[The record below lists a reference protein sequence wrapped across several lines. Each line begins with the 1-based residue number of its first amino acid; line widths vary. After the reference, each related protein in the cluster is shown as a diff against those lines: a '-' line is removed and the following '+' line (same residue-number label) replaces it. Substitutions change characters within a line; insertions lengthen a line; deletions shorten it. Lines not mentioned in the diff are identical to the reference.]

1 MVIIA
6 ADRDAY
12 KGASMASQQF
22 FDAAIATFVVTFA
35 LLGFVAVL
43 VACLSGRASAKP
55 VQCDPETLANALG
68 EEEDV

>member
-1 MVIIA
+1 MTL
-6 ADRDAY
+6 
-12 KGASMASQQF
+12 QQF
-22 FDAAIATFVVTFA
+22 FDAAIATFVVTFV